1 MVNLIPMAGAG
12 SRFVKAGYTLPKPLI
27 PVSGKPMIV
36 RASDSLPWAEKWI
49 YICREEHIADQGV
62 DKALRGY
69 APDVTVLTVPALTE
83 GQASTCL
90 LAKHLINNAE
100 PLVIG
105 ACDNGAIWN
114 RKKFAHLTEDAD
126 CIVWTFRNNI
136 TVQNKPEQ
144 YGWVATVGGENVE
157 RVSVK
162 VPLSTTPMEDHAI
175 VGTFWF
181 REGRMF
187 VEAAERM
194 IKNNRRVNN
203 EFYVDE
209 CINDAVASGL
219 RVKVFEV
226 DKYICW
232 GTPDDL
238 RRFEYWE
245 SFFSKY
251 GEGLNKKSS

>member
-1 MVNLIPMAGAG
+1 MAGAG
-12 SRFVKAGYTLPKPLI
+12 KRYEQAGYKLPKPLI
-27 PVSGKPMIV
+27 PVSGKPMVIQ
-36 RASDSLPWAEKWI
+36 ASDALPRADKWI
-49 YICREEHIADQGV
+49 YICRENHIKEYRLDGV
-62 DKALRGY
+62 LRAY
-69 APDVTVLTVPALTE
+69 ASDVSVLTAPALTD

-105 ACDNGAIWN
+105 ACDNGAIWDME
-114 RKKFAHLTEDAD
+114 KFIRLTKEAD

-144 YGWVATVGGENVE
+144 YGWVATDGGENIK

-162 VPLSTTPMEDHAI
+162 IPLGTTPAKDHAI

-181 REGRMF
+181 REGRIF

-194 IKNNRRVNN
+194 IQNNRRINN

-209 CINDAVASGL
+209 CINDAVAAGL

-226 DKYICW
+226 DKYVCW

-251 GEGLNKKSS
+251 DESLNKKRL

>member
-1 MVNLIPMAGAG
+1 MINLIPLAGAG
-12 SRFVKAGYTLPKPLI
+12 KRFEQAGYKLPKPLI
-27 PVSGKPMIV
+27 PVSG
-36 RASDSLPWAEKWI
+36 RAMVIQASNTLPRADKWV
-49 YICREEHIADQGV
+49 YICRESHVKEHRLGEVLYA
-62 DKALRGY
+62 Y
-69 APDVTVLTVPALTE
+69 APNASVLTTPGLTD

-90 LAKHLINNAE
+90 LAKHLINTAE

-105 ACDNGAIWN
+105 ACDNGALWDEE
-114 RKKFAHLTEDAD
+114 KFAHLTKKAD
-126 CIVWTFRNNI
+126 CILWTFRNNI

-144 YGWVATVGGENVE
+144 YGWVATDGGENAE

-162 VPLSTTPMEDHAI
+162 VPLSATPVKDHAI

-181 REGRMF
+181 REGRIF

-194 IKNNRRVNN
+194 IGSNRRINS

-209 CINDAVASGL
+209 CINDVIASGL

-245 SFFSKY
+245 SFFSRYDK
-251 GEGLNKKSS
+251 GLSRKS